1 MKITRKS
8 ISFLFILFLFNG
20 QAQEI
25 ENSEVLKPFTEKLKQ
40 NTVSTIL
47 FMGDSH
53 IQADWLTSYLRKKF
67 QDRYG
72 NAGRGLVFPY
82 HVANTNGAED
92 FESASNQ
99 AWETFRLVHEQ
110 KLFPEMG
117 ASGFVIGSKQNPFL
131 EITFKN
137 PADRFDKLFI
147 YHDRSMDGQEF
158 SVYTEQQPLKNF
170 IVKKTERLNHTAAE
184 GETFHEI
191 VSKYNNTTTR
201 FRQLNGDQIMHPVPG
216 NVYKVERNYFDYN
229 SDFENYITLIRKQ
242 KFTGFKTEVDFTQP
256 RNVFLMRTSLPGSI
270 FYGFQFLK
278 NTDRGVVFNTVG
290 VNGATYGDFLKYP
303 LQVEQLK
310 TIAPDILIIAL
321 GTNEAFAPIEK
332 EEFQSNISTLIRKF
346 REASPGLPVLLV
358 SPPDNMPKQNRVPEI
373 ISWMKEAAVS
383 NQTAFFD
390 LYTASGGKG
399 SFRKAQVKKQ
409 ASGDGVHYVKPGY
422 ESQAELIWKAFSKL
436 FTDGRN

>member
-8 ISFLFILFLFNG
+8 ISFLFVLFLING
-20 QAQEI
+20 HAQEI
-25 ENSEVLKPFTEKLKQ
+25 ENSDVLKPFTEKLKQ

-82 HVANTNGAED
+82 NVANTNGAED

-117 ASGFVIGSKQNPFL
+117 ASGFVIGSKENPFL

-137 PADRFDKLFI
+137 PEDRFDRLFI
-147 YHDRSMDGQEF
+147 YHDKNMDGQEF

-170 IVKKTERLNHTAAE
+170 IIKKTEQLSHTAAE
-184 GETFHEI
+184 GETFHEM

-201 FRQLNGDQIMHPVPG
+201 FRQLNGDKILNPVAG

-229 SDFENYITLIRKQ
+229 PDFEHYITLIRKQ
-242 KFTGFKTEVDFTQP
+242 KFTGFKTEVDFAQP
-256 RNVFLMRTSLPGSI
+256 QNVFLMRTNLPGGI

-303 LQVEQLK
+303 LQVQQLK
-310 TIAPDILIIAL
+310 TIAPDILYHC
-321 GTNEAFAPIEK
+321 
-332 EEFQSNISTLIRKF
+332 
-346 REASPGLPVLLV
+346 PG
-358 SPPDNMPKQNRVPEI
+358 NK
-373 ISWMKEAAVS
+373 
-383 NQTAFFD
+383 
-390 LYTASGGKG
+390 
-399 SFRKAQVKKQ
+399 
-409 ASGDGVHYVKPGY
+409 
-422 ESQAELIWKAFSKL
+422 
-436 FTDGRN
+436 